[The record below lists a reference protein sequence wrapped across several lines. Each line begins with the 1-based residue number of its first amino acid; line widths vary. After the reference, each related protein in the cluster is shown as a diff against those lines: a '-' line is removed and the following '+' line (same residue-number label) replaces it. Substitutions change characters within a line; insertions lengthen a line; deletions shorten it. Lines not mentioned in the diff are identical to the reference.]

1 VTKELGKARALTG
14 ILAAQSAEMR
24 AKGAALI
31 QQADRL
37 LCESWNER
45 MWSDGE
51 PIDPSPTID
60 QAINGGFPCWK
71 SSVHGARRRTTSIW
85 QLLSTRRPPSCT
97 ILQAVCAAASAPRT
111 GGVRRRPCSNLIGS
125 CFTPEWRSRLRSQ
138 QESLTLAYS
147 NHERTPKVQTA
158 TAYLETLNPEQRR
171 AVEHGPAGGLA
182 SPPLLVIAGA
192 GSGKTNTLAH
202 RVAHL
207 IVQGAD
213 PRRILLMT
221 FSRRAASEMTK
232 RVERIARKV
241 LGDNAG
247 IMTDALTWAGTY
259 HGIGARL
266 LREYAEQ
273 IGLDPAFTIHDRED
287 SADLMN
293 LVRHEKG
300 FSKTESRFPTKGAC
314 LSIYSRCVNAEMPIE
329 QVIGTSYPW
338 CAGWAAELK
347 ELFAAYVEAKQ
358 KQNVLDYDDLLL
370 YWAQMVGDAGFADDI
385 GGRFDHVLV
394 DEYQD
399 TNRLQSSILL
409 ALKPGGRGLTVV
421 GDDAQSIYSFR
432 AATVRNIL
440 DFPNQFSP
448 PANIIT
454 LDRNYRS
461 TQTILAAANGVI
473 SLSKE
478 RFTKN
483 LWTERTSGA
492 KPQLVT
498 VRDEADQARFIVER
512 ILENRESGTLLK
524 EQAVLFRTSSHSGP
538 LEIELTRRNIP
549 FVKFGGLK
557 FLDAAHIKDMLALLR
572 FVENPRD
579 RVAGF
584 RLLHLLPGIGSATAQ
599 RVLDHMAEAADP
611 ITALAGIPTPPRTG
625 DDWKGFVETLGN
637 LRYSEWPVDL
647 ERARLWYEP
656 HLDRIHEDAE
666 TRRADL
672 LQLEQIASGYPSR
685 ERFLTE
691 LTLDPPD
698 ATSDQAGVPL
708 LDEDYLILSTIHSAK
723 GQEWKSVYLLN
734 VVDGCMPSD
743 LGAGTSAEIEEER
756 RLLYVAMTRA
766 KDDLHLVVPQRFF
779 VHGQHAQG
787 DRHLYASRTRFI
799 PEKLLGLFERT
810 AWPFV
815 PAGTGARTA
824 GPGPRVDIGARMR
837 GMWR

>member
-1 VTKELGKARALTG
+1 
-14 ILAAQSAEMR
+14 
-24 AKGAALI
+24 
-31 QQADRL
+31 
-37 LCESWNER
+37 
-45 MWSDGE
+45 
-51 PIDPSPTID
+51 
-60 QAINGGFPCWK
+60 
-71 SSVHGARRRTTSIW
+71 
-85 QLLSTRRPPSCT
+85 
-97 ILQAVCAAASAPRT
+97 LQAAAA
-111 GGVRRRPCSNLIGS
+111 
-125 CFTPEWRSRLRSQ
+125 
-138 QESLTLAYS
+138 
-147 NHERTPKVQTA
+147 
-158 TAYLETLNPEQRR
+158 YLDSLNPEQRR
-171 AVEHGPAGGLA
+171 AVEHGAGPGPSA
-182 SPPLLVIAGA
+182 PLLVIAGA

-207 IVQGAD
+207 IVNGAD

-241 LGDNAG
+241 MGDGAG
-247 IMTDALTWAGTY
+247 VMTDALAWSGTF

-266 LREYAEQ
+266 LREYSDQ
-273 IGLDPAFTIHDRED
+273 VGLDPQLTIHDRED

-300 FSKTESRFPTKGAC
+300 FSKTESRFPTKGTC
-314 LSIYSRCVNAEMPIE
+314 LAIYSRCVNAESAIE
-329 QVIGTSYPW
+329 QVLGASFPW
-338 CAGWAAELK
+338 CSGWAAELK
-347 ELFAAYVEAKQ
+347 DLFAAYVEAKQ

-370 YWAQMVGDAGFADDI
+370 YWAQTMSDPGLAEDI
-385 GGRFDHVLV
+385 GDRFDHVLV

-440 DFPNQFSP
+440 DFPTQFSP
-448 PANIIT
+448 PADIVT

-461 TQTILAAANGVI
+461 TRTILAAANGVI
-473 SLSKE
+473 GLARE

-483 LWTERTSGA
+483 LWTDRTSGT

-498 VRDEADQARFIVER
+498 VRDETDQARC

-524 EQAVLFRTSSHSGP
+524 QQAVLFRASSHSGP
-538 LEIELTRRNIP
+538 LEVELTRRNIP

-557 FLDAAHIKDMLALLR
+557 FLDSAHIKDMLALLR

-584 RLLHLLPGIGSATAQ
+584 RLMHLIPGVGPASAQ
-599 RVLDHMAEAADP
+599 RVLDHVAETADP
-611 ITALAGIPTPPRTG
+611 IAALCNIAAPRRAG
-625 DDWKGFVETLGN
+625 DDWTAFVRTVAD
-637 LRYSEWPVDL
+637 LRTSEWPSDL

-672 LQLEQIASGYPSR
+672 IQLEAIASGYPSR

-708 LDEDYLILSTIHSAK
+708 LDEDFLILSTIHSAK
-723 GQEWKSVYLLN
+723 GQEWKSVFLLN

-743 LGAGTSAEIEEER
+743 LGTGTTAEIEEER

-779 VHGQHAQG
+779 THGQNAKG
-787 DRHLYASRTRFI
+787 DRHVYASRTRFI
-799 PEKLLGLFERT
+799 PDGLLGLFEKT
-810 AWPFV
+810 TWPLAV
-815 PAGTGARTA
+815 AGAASRAASQGARI
-824 GPGPRVDIGARMR
+824 DLGARMR

>member
-1 VTKELGKARALTG
+1 VP
-14 ILAAQSAEMR
+14 LAA
-24 AKGAALI
+24 
-31 QQADRL
+31 
-37 LCESWNER
+37 
-45 MWSDGE
+45 
-51 PIDPSPTID
+51 
-60 QAINGGFPCWK
+60 
-71 SSVHGARRRTTSIW
+71 
-85 QLLSTRRPPSCT
+85 
-97 ILQAVCAAASAPRT
+97 
-111 GGVRRRPCSNLIGS
+111 
-125 CFTPEWRSRLRSQ
+125 
-138 QESLTLAYS
+138 
-147 NHERTPKVQTA
+147 
-158 TAYLETLNPEQRR
+158 AYLESLNPEQRR
-171 AVEHGPAGGLA
+171 AVEHGTTAAGPFA
-182 SPPLLVIAGA
+182 PLLVIAGA

-207 IVQGAD
+207 IVGGAD

-221 FSRRAASEMTK
+221 FSRRAASEMAK

-247 IMTDALTWAGTY
+247 VMTDALAWAGTF

-266 LREYAEQ
+266 LRDYAGQ

-293 LVRHEKG
+293 LIRHEKG
-300 FSKTESRFPTKGAC
+300 FSKTENRFPTKGTC
-314 LSIYSRCVNAEMPIE
+314 LAIYSRCVNAESGIE
-329 QVIGTSYPW
+329 QVLGSSFPW
-338 CAGWAAELK
+338 CAGWATELT

-358 KQNVLDYDDLLL
+358 RQNVLDYDDLLL
-370 YWAQMVGDAGFADDI
+370 YWAQTMSDPGLASDI

-409 ALKPGGRGLTVV
+409 GLKPDGCGLTVV

-440 DFPNQFSP
+440 DFPGQFSP
-448 PANIIT
+448 PADIIT

-461 TQTILAAANGVI
+461 TQAILAAANGVI
-473 SLSKE
+473 DLARE

-483 LWTERTSGA
+483 LWTERASGT
-492 KPQLVT
+492 KPLLIT
-498 VRDEADQARFIVER
+498 VRDEADQARCIVER
-512 ILENRESGTLLK
+512 IMENRESGTLLK
-524 EQAVLFRTSSHSGP
+524 QQAVLFRTSSHSGP

-584 RLLHLLPGIGSATAQ
+584 RLLHLIPGVGPTSAQ
-599 RVLDHMAEAADP
+599 RVLDLMAAQADP
-611 ITALAGIPTPPRTG
+611 IAALGQAPVPPRAG
-625 DDWKGFVETLGN
+625 DDWKAFVGAVADISHSN
-637 LRYSEWPVDL
+637 WPADL

-656 HLDRIHEDAE
+656 HLDRIHEDSE

-672 LQLEQIASGYPSR
+672 IQLEQIASGYPSR

-708 LDEDYLILSTIHSAK
+708 RDEDYLILSTIHSAK

-743 LGAGTSAEIEEER
+743 LGAGTTAELEEER

-766 KDDLHLVVPQRFF
+766 KDDLHLMVPQRFF
-779 VHGQHAQG
+779 THGQRAQG
-787 DRHLYASRTRFI
+787 DRNVYASRTRFI
-799 PEKLLGLFERT
+799 PASLLALFEPT
-810 AWPFV
+810 TWPLAA
-815 PAGTGARTA
+815 AGAARA
-824 GPGPRVDIGARMR
+824 ASLPQRIDVGARMR

>member
-1 VTKELGKARALTG
+1 V
-14 ILAAQSAEMR
+14 SA
-24 AKGAALI
+24 
-31 QQADRL
+31 
-37 LCESWNER
+37 
-45 MWSDGE
+45 
-51 PIDPSPTID
+51 
-60 QAINGGFPCWK
+60 
-71 SSVHGARRRTTSIW
+71 TTD
-85 QLLSTRRPPSCT
+85 
-97 ILQAVCAAASAPRT
+97 AP
-111 GGVRRRPCSNLIGS
+111 
-125 CFTPEWRSRLRSQ
+125 
-138 QESLTLAYS
+138 
-147 NHERTPKVQTA
+147 
-158 TAYLETLNPEQRR
+158 YLETLNPEQRR
-171 AVEHGPAGGLA
+171 AVEHGIVPLGHIG
-182 SPPLLVIAGA
+182 PPLLVIAGA

-207 IVQGAD
+207 IVNGAD
-213 PRRILLMT
+213 PRRLLLMT
-221 FSRRAASEMTK
+221 FSRRAASELTN

-241 LGDNAG
+241 MGDKAG
-247 IMTDALTWAGTY
+247 PMTDALAWSGTF

-266 LREYAEQ
+266 LRDYAEQ

-293 LVRHEKG
+293 LIRHEKG
-300 FSKTESRFPTKGAC
+300 LSRTESRFPSKGTC
-314 LSIYSRCVNAEMPIE
+314 LAIYSRCVNAETEIE
-329 QVIGTSYPW
+329 QVLGSFFPW
-338 CAGWAAELK
+338 CSGWAAELQG
-347 ELFAAYVEAKQ
+347 LFGAYVEAKQ

-370 YWAQMVGDAGFADDI
+370 YWAQTMSDPALANDI
-385 GGRFDHVLV
+385 GGSFDHVLV

-409 ALKPGGRGLTVV
+409 ALKPGGHGLTVV

-440 DFPNQFSP
+440 DFPSQFSP

-473 SLSKE
+473 DLARE

-483 LWTERTSGA
+483 LWTERASGA
-492 KPQLVT
+492 KPQLIT
-498 VRDEADQARFIVER
+498 VRDEADQARCIVER
-512 ILENRESGTLLK
+512 ILENREAGALLK
-524 EQAVLFRTSSHSGP
+524 QQAVLFRTSSHSGP
-538 LEIELTRRNIP
+538 LEVELTRRNIP

-584 RLLHLLPGIGSATAQ
+584 RLLHLLPGVGPASAQ
-599 RVLDHMAEAADP
+599 RVLDQMADAADP
-611 ITALAGIPTPPRTG
+611 IEAICRLPSPPRAG
-625 DDWKGFVETLGN
+625 DAWNAFVQTLGG
-637 LRYSEWPVDL
+637 LHYSEWPSDL
-647 ERARLWYEP
+647 ERARLWYQP
-656 HLDRIHEDAE
+656 HLERIHEDAE
-666 TRRADL
+666 SRQADL
-672 LQLEQIASGYPSR
+672 IQLEQIAAGYPSR

-723 GQEWKSVYLLN
+723 GQEWKSVFVLN

-766 KDDLHLVVPQRFF
+766 KDDLHLIVPQRFF
-779 VHGQHAQG
+779 THGQHSQG
-787 DRHLYASRTRFI
+787 DRHVYASRTRFI
-799 PEKLLGLFERT
+799 PDRLLGLFEKTTWPRAAVGRSGRT
-810 AWPFV
+810 ASQRPHIDV
-815 PAGTGARTA
+815 
-824 GPGPRVDIGARMR
+824 GARMR